1 MLSHASG
8 MPYRDEKTGR
18 HRLPGTIGI
27 PSIPN
32 GVEMAGQTGAALHET
47 VRQEIMRRVNA
58 GEYEVG
64 EALPSAAALAE
75 EFGVSAITIKRALR
89 DLQPAGILRAV
100 PGLGTFVRE
109 RRRFIRDLDFS
120 LTSQDDALRLG
131 LRPSIRLVS
140 LTREKITD
148 FAFDVLE
155 PPGDLM
161 LCVRKVIFADDT
173 PIMYDTSYLPRSL
186 DDSVVDEFAEKFVG
200 DALRDH
206 GIEFIKTKL
215 LIDAAPAS
223 EHAQQTFAIAN
234 GYPTL
239 RRLYRLNTTD
249 KSFSVFGVTESPF
262 DRLAC
267 TVELDAERAGQKRRY

>member
-1 MLSHASG
+1 
-8 MPYRDEKTGR
+8 
-18 HRLPGTIGI
+18 
-27 PSIPN
+27 
-32 GVEMAGQTGAALHET
+32 MAGQIGTALHES
-47 VRQEIMRRVNA
+47 VRHEIMRRVRA
-58 GEYEVG
+58 GEYAKG

-89 DLQPAGILRAV
+89 DLQPAGILRSV

-109 RRRFIRDLDFS
+109 QRSFIRDLDFS
-120 LTSQDDALRLG
+120 LTSFDDALRLG
-131 LRPSIRLVS
+131 LKPSIHLVS
-140 LTREKITD
+140 LTREKIHD
-148 FAFDVLE
+148 PAFDVLE
-155 PPGDLM
+155 PPDGLM
-161 LCVRKVIFADDT
+161 LCVRKVISTDGT

-186 DDSVVDEFAEKFVG
+186 DDEVIDKFGEKFIS

-206 GIEFIKTKL
+206 GTQFTKTKL

-223 EHAQQTFAIAN
+223 EQAQQTFAIAN

-239 RRLYRLNTTD
+239 RRLYRLSTTD

-267 TVELDAERAGQKRRY
+267 VVELDADPKRSRRRK